1 MRRVTALR
9 TFLLVSLLTTPAL
22 VGCNTTGAQREFAQS
37 NTAMTAA
44 VTELKGCARQI
55 YESPENAKI
64 RPHEMDPDRGQFT
77 VEQLADK
84 SIPTADE
91 AKLVASRFD
100 EAMTCRKS
108 FEAVVAADRPDLIP
122 VLTNYDNQV
131 SQATIPLVQRKLSWG
146 EAAQK
151 IQSLNTDLAANA
163 TAANQQ
169 WQSNLQ
175 AQNDA
180 EMARRRAAAA
190 IMLQSMQNQQ
200 MINQQ
205 QMANQQL
212 LTQQQLYNTQQMINA
227 NRPIYTNCYAAGS
240 MVNCVSN

>member
-1 MRRVTALR
+1 
-9 TFLLVSLLTTPAL
+9 
-22 VGCNTTGAQREFAQS
+22 
-37 NTAMTAA
+37 
-44 VTELKGCARQI
+44 
-55 YESPENAKI
+55 
-64 RPHEMDPDRGQFT
+64 MDPDRGQFT

-108 FEAVVAADRPDLIP
+108 FEAVVAADRPDLVP